1 MRLCVSCTPFGSG
14 VSFTKVI
21 MGRHS
26 VDMSVSPSVSLS
38 RGTYSAP
45 GFGTWRVR
53 ELDVESFSLGL
64 SRLKTAMSTT
74 CLPSRSVMRSV
85 CPVFTTRPNP
95 SFGGMTCSTIRFMEN
110 LPGMATRP
118 PLARYYPASPHRR
131 QERAGPVIGYAAADP
146 AHSLPRRRSMRQR
159 GCSRIACMM
168 LALALLGPRPA
179 EAAETIRIGY
189 LGPLTGIFAQAGK
202 DMLDGLKVSLEQ
214 VNYQAGGRKIELLEE
229 DTEGSS
235 ATAIAKYRKL
245 IDHDK
250 IHVLT
255 GVLLANVGQ
264 SLVPLIER
272 DQLPTLFLTTP
283 DELTKRKVAKWIL
296 RSNFSASQIMHPL
309 GDYAAKALKYRRVAT
324 IAMDNAFGHEEIGG
338 FQRVFEDGGGK
349 VVQKLWVPLNALDFA
364 PYLSQVQK
372 DVDAVCAV
380 FVAGQAV
387 RFVKQYGESGLKA
400 KTPLIGT
407 GVMTDESALR
417 GMGDE
422 AVGIVGALLWSPTL
436 QNPANQVFMKLATAK
451 VGRTPAYFTAIMY
464 SSGRWIAEAA
474 QSLNGQVED
483 REKLVA
489 AIRRAIETVPDP
501 RGPIKL
507 DEYGNPTENVYIVRV
522 EKSGGKLVN
531 TVTYTYPS
539 VSQFWT
545 SKPEEFLK
553 TPAYSRDY
561 PPAKP

>member
-1 MRLCVSCTPFGSG
+1 
-14 VSFTKVI
+14 
-21 MGRHS
+21 
-26 VDMSVSPSVSLS
+26 
-38 RGTYSAP
+38 
-45 GFGTWRVR
+45 
-53 ELDVESFSLGL
+53 
-64 SRLKTAMSTT
+64 
-74 CLPSRSVMRSV
+74 
-85 CPVFTTRPNP
+85 
-95 SFGGMTCSTIRFMEN
+95 
-110 LPGMATRP
+110 
-118 PLARYYPASPHRR
+118 
-131 QERAGPVIGYAAADP
+131 
-146 AHSLPRRRSMRQR
+146 MRQR
-159 GCSRIACMM
+159 GCSGIACMM

-179 EAAETIRIGY
+179 GAAETIRIGY

-202 DMLDGLKVSLEQ
+202 DMLDGLKLSLEQ
-214 VNYQAGGRKIELLEE
+214 VNYQAGGRKIELIEE

-255 GVLLANVGQ
+255 GILLANVGQ

-283 DELTKRKVAKWIL
+283 DELTKRKIAKWIL

-309 GDYAAKALKYRRVAT
+309 GDYAAKTLTYRRVAT

-364 PYLSQVQK
+364 PYLSQVQR

-464 SSGRWIAEAA
+464 SSGRWIADAA

-483 REKLVA
+483 REKLVT
-489 AIRRAIETVPDP
+489 AIRHAIETVPDP

-522 EKSGGKLVN
+522 EKAGGKLVN
-531 TVTYTYPS
+531 TVIYTYPS

-545 SKPEEFLK
+545 YKPGEFLK
-553 TPAYSRDY
+553 SPAYSRDY

>member
-1 MRLCVSCTPFGSG
+1 MRQCRMSG
-14 VSFTKVI
+14 V
-21 MGRHS
+21 
-26 VDMSVSPSVSLS
+26 
-38 RGTYSAP
+38 A
-45 GFGTWRVR
+45 
-53 ELDVESFSLGL
+53 
-64 SRLKTAMSTT
+64 
-74 CLPSRSVMRSV
+74 CLVLV
-85 CPVFTTRPNP
+85 
-95 SFGGMTCSTIRFMEN
+95 
-110 LPGMATRP
+110 
-118 PLARYYPASPHRR
+118 
-131 QERAGPVIGYAAADP
+131 
-146 AHSLPRRRSMRQR
+146 
-159 GCSRIACMM
+159 
-168 LALALLGPRPA
+168 LALLAPRPA
-179 EAAETIRIGY
+179 AAAETIRIGY

-202 DMLDGLKVSLEQ
+202 DMLDGLKLSLEQ
-214 VNYQAGGRKIELLEE
+214 ANYQAGGRKIELIEE

-283 DELTKRKVAKWIL
+283 DELTKRKIAKWIL

-309 GDYAAKALKYRRVAT
+309 GDYAAKTLKYRRAAT

-531 TVTYTYPS
+531 TVIYTYPS

-545 SKPEEFLK
+545 YKSEEFLK
-553 TPAYSRDY
+553 SPAYSRDY